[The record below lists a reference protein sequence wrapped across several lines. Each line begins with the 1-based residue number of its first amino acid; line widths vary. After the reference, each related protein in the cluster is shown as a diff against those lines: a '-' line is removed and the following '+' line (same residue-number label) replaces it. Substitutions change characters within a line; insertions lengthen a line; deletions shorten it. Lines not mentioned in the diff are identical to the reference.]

1 MLVTKGRLGLR
12 QVGARVPPKR
22 LAAAL
27 AVLTQPLLGQH
38 SNNPEAWSYLS
49 AKSSSKAEP

>member
-12 QVGARVPPKR
+12 QVGARVPPKC

-27 AVLTQPLLGQH
+27 AVLTQPLLGRH